1 MNDSEIVKPL
11 QHVCSYCV
19 RKSDTVILLLW
30 GFFLSYKFVLLLKF
44 NSNLFTDL
52 QKIAAIPDIINV
64 LYLVEFKRFP
74 FN

>member
-1 MNDSEIVKPL
+1 MFVRTVYVNQTPL
-11 QHVCSYCV
+11 YCCC
-19 RKSDTVILLLW
+19 

-52 QKIAAIPDIINV
+52 QKIAAIPDVINV

>member
-1 MNDSEIVKPL
+1 MFVRTVYVNQTPL
-11 QHVCSYCV
+11 YCCC
-19 RKSDTVILLLW
+19 
-30 GFFLSYKFVLLLKF
+30 GFFSQFLLKF